1 MLPLSW
7 CDLSIFKQPQLMV
20 FFSLKKIFF
29 KLFLDPSWFIEFFQF
44 YSPAQLFSFVGM
56 LVGVVCHWKVGNY
69 IKEGGEC
76 GWRVCATFTYNESHF
91 KICTGLTLFAVY

>member
-1 MLPLSW
+1 MFVVNSFTPEFIITILVLG
-7 CDLSIFKQPQLMV
+7 
-20 FFSLKKIFF
+20 
-29 KLFLDPSWFIEFFQF
+29 FIEFFQF

-76 GWRVCATFTYNESHF
+76 GWRVCATFTYNKSHF